1 MSGNNFGD
9 SGVDGSVQ
17 MSVKVLTVFVR
28 LRIGT
33 GTSRPTGLYVTTR
46 VSVRNLS
53 EYQTDWGLG
62 WRSG

>member
-17 MSVKVLTVFVR
+17 LSVKVLIVFVR

-33 GTSRPTGLYVTTR
+33 GSSRPTGLLR
-46 VSVRNLS
+46 DHSRLSKEFVRLS
-53 EYQTDWGLG
+53 D
-62 WRSG
+62 